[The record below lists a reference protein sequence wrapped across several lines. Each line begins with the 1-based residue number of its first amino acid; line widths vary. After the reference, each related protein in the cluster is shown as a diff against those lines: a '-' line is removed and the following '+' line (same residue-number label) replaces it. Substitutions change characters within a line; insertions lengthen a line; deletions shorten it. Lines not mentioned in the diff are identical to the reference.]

1 MVGVIWDF
9 FLGGGAVLEVRE
21 VVVEV
26 GVAEGGVVE
35 VGMLEVGVMGGET
48 ELEEGAEE

>member
-21 VVVEV
+21 V

-35 VGMLEVGVMGGET
+35 GGMLEVGVMGGET